1 MANILA
7 FSGSAREGSFNRK
20 LLAVAAGGAEA
31 AGAEVTIAR
40 LSDFAMPMY
49 DGDLEEAEGI
59 PEAAL
64 RFRELMKRAD
74 GFLIASPEYNSSFS
88 GLLKNTIDWASRPKE
103 GEKPLE
109 CFRGKAAGLV
119 AASPGYFGGYRG
131 LQQVRS
137 VLGNI
142 GVIVLPDMFSLP
154 KADQAFEA
162 DGSMKDAKQA
172 EQARGIGQNLAAFVR
187 GLRG

>member
-1 MANILA
+1 MAKILA
-7 FSGSAREGSFNRK
+7 FSGSARGESLNRK
-20 LLAVAAGGAEA
+20 LLAVSAEGARA
-31 AGAEVTIAR
+31 AGAEVTIVN
-40 LSDFAMPMY
+40 LNDFPMPIY

-59 PEAAL
+59 PGKAL
-64 RFRELMKRAD
+64 EFRELMKQSD

-88 GLLKNTIDWASRPKE
+88 ALLKNTIDWASRPHAN
-103 GEKPLE
+103 EKPLE

-131 LQQVRS
+131 LQQVRY

-154 KADQAFEA
+154 KAHEAFND
-162 DGSMKDAKQA
+162 DGSMKDSRQA
-172 EQARGIGQNLAAFVR
+172 EQAGGIGRALAEFVKGR
-187 GLRG
+187 